1 MDAEK
6 VIEIQGLRKSFG
18 DQEVIKGLNLDLYK
32 GENLVVIG
40 KSGTGKSV
48 LIKCVVALLD
58 FDAGKI
64 QALGTDVGEASE
76 ELIME
81 YRKRVGFLF
90 QSAALY
96 DSMSVREN
104 MEFPLTRIMKGI
116 SQQDMDDKI
125 TEALENVGLLDAI
138 DKMPSQLS
146 GGMRKRLGLARTIV
160 LKPELMLYDEP
171 TTGLDSITSREISE
185 LILQLQSKYNTSSI
199 IITHD
204 MPCAEIT
211 SNRVIVLAD
220 GKEIGQG
227 TYGEL
232 SKSTDKFI
240 HSFFNI

>member
-1 MDAEK
+1 MTQEK
-6 VIEIQGLRKSFG
+6 VVEIKDLYKSFG
-18 DQEVIKGLNLDLYK
+18 DQQVIKGLNVDLFK

-48 LIKCVVALLD
+48 LIKCLVALLEFEKGSISALD
-58 FDAGKI
+58 TNVGDANDK
-64 QALGTDVGEASE
+64 ALE
-76 ELIME
+76 E

-104 MEFPLTRIMKGI
+104 MEFPLTRIIKGI
-116 SQQDMDDKI
+116 SKEDMEAKI
-125 TEALENVGLLDAI
+125 VEALENVSLLDAI

-185 LILQLQSKYNTSSI
+185 LMLSLQEKYNTSSI

-211 SNRVIVLAD
+211 ANRILVLAD

-227 TYGEL
+227 TYNEL
-232 SKSTDKFI
+232 SKSSDKFI